1 MKKFLVILFLST
13 IIFGCSKKATD
24 TPADLKAKLK
34 VDTTAIK
41 TSPIDNPNQ
50 KFNLSYKFEKGK
62 SYQYRIASFS
72 EDNFIIKAD
81 TNVTKKIKQSVI
93 YIVNVDLQ
101 NQDKD
106 GVMEF
111 TCEIKSILFNASDGG
126 QMMMYNSG
134 DANDSTELERYAQY
148 ASLINNP
155 FGIRVGKA
163 GGILEIFR
171 ADKIVNKFLE
181 LNKKPSTSVN
191 QEQRDYLNNTITQGS
206 LKPLVTQLFRELPT
220 NTVAKDS
227 SWSFTQ
233 PASPFL
239 IFKLENTN
247 LFKVSGLEKYNS
259 DTVAILN
266 AGLKTVVSGD
276 TKYEERGA
284 KFNFTKPVTS
294 ADGAIYFNVSKGC
307 VQKSNIKTRIHIYF
321 TMEAPSPK
329 GMQKGNKTEDITN
342 TNIVE
347 LL

>member
-1 MKKFLVILFLST
+1 MKKFLIILFLST
-13 IIFGCSKKATD
+13 IIFGCGKKTSD
-24 TPADLKAKLK
+24 KPSDLNAKLK
-34 VDTTAIK
+34 VDTTTIK

-50 KFNLSYKFEKGK
+50 KFNLAYKFEKGK

-72 EDNFIIKAD
+72 EDNLNIKAD

-93 YIVNVDLQ
+93 YIFNVALQ

-111 TCEIKSILFNASDGG
+111 SCEIKSILFNASDGG

-134 DANDSTELERYAQY
+134 DANDSSDLERYAQY

-155 FGIRVGKA
+155 FSIRVGKA
-163 GGILEIFR
+163 GGILEIFHI
-171 ADKIVNKFLE
+171 DKIVNKFIE
-181 LNKKPSTSVN
+181 LNKKAPSSVN
-191 QEQRDYLNNTITQGS
+191 QEQRDYLNNTVSQGS
-206 LKPLVTQLFRELPT
+206 LKPLVTQLFRELPS
-220 NTVAKDS
+220 NTIAKDS

-233 PASPFL
+233 PPSPFL
-239 IFKLENTN
+239 IFKLVNTN
-247 LFKVSGLEKYNS
+247 LFKVGGLEKYNG
-259 DTVAILN
+259 DTVAILD
-266 AGLKTVVSGD
+266 AGLKTIVTGD

-294 ADGAIYFNVSKGC
+294 ADGAIYFNVTKGC
-307 VQKSNIKTRIHIYF
+307 VQKSNIKTHIHIYF

-329 GMQKGNKTEDITN
+329 GIQKGNKTEDITN